1 MNSPN
6 INNKKPI
13 KMGKRFTK
21 EEDRAILDAYVKHGF
36 HLTTQAMEEAS
47 MVTGRTP
54 DAIRNRLSRY
64 LFPQYPMTLN
74 KDIHIRIFLMN
85 EFMCTHVQINPE
97 AYHETLLRAAR
108 IFELN
113 PNKFIKDFENDNND
127 IWGKM
132 ALRKTYDKIPN
143 TIEQFVVQ
151 YIAKEDEK
159 FHLYDDLVMEFCTK
173 EEKPKENW
181 FRRSINWIKSLFK

>member
-1 MNSPN
+1 
-6 INNKKPI
+6 
-13 KMGKRFTK
+13 MGKKFTK

-36 HLTTQAMEEAS
+36 HLTAQAMEEVS
-47 MVTGRTP
+47 KETGRTP

-85 EFMCTHVQINPE
+85 EFMRTHVQINPE
-97 AYHETLLRAAR
+97 AYHETLLRTAKV
-108 IFELN
+108 FGLN
-113 PNKFIKDFENDNND
+113 PNKFIKDFEQDNND
-127 IWGKM
+127 IWSKT
-132 ALRKTYDKIPN
+132 ALRKTYDRIPN
-143 TIEQFVVQ
+143 TIEQFVTQ

-159 FHLYDDLVMEFCTK
+159 FHLYDDLIMEFCTK

-181 FRRSINWIKSLFK
+181 FRRLINWIKSLFK

>member
-1 MNSPN
+1 
-6 INNKKPI
+6 
-13 KMGKRFTK
+13 MGKRFTK
-21 EEDRAILDAYVKHGF
+21 QEDRAILDAYVKHGF

-54 DAIRNRLSRY
+54 DAIRSRLSRY

-85 EFMCTHVQINPE
+85 EFMRTHVQINTN
-97 AYHETLLRAAR
+97 AYHEVLLRASKM
-108 IFELN
+108 FEMN
-113 PNKFIKDFENDNND
+113 PTKFIHDFEHDNND
-127 IWGKM
+127 IWSRT
-132 ALRKTYDKIPN
+132 ALRKVYERIPN
-143 TIEQFVVQ
+143 TIEQFVMQ

-173 EEKPKENW
+173 KDEPKANW
-181 FRRSINWIKSLFK
+181 FRRTINWIKGLLK